1 MSRYGV
7 TRIYLVRHGETDWNR
22 AGRLQGRIDTPLNP
36 VGRQQARRLA
46 DWFARHR
53 ISHVMT
59 SPLTRARHTAAA
71 IARSSGC
78 GFSIDAALIELD
90 HGSWAGR
97 TVMDIAHTFPD
108 AVSEG
113 QLHAESVDASGGES
127 IDVAYARASR
137 VLRRLLAVSPGGSMV
152 VVGHGI
158 TNALLICVA
167 TGQPS
172 RQFDA
177 YRQPNGCVDLLCFRR
192 GGLVSLASC
201 SLIGLAHNGH
211 DCQAFPR
218 SPGQ

>member
-1 MSRYGV
+1 MSGYGV

-22 AGRLQGRIDTPLNP
+22 ARRLQGLIDTPLNP
-36 VGRQQARRLA
+36 IGRHQARRLA
-46 DWFARHR
+46 GWFGRHP

-59 SPLTRARHTAAA
+59 SPLTRARHTAIA
-71 IARSSGC
+71 IARSRTC
-78 GFSIDAALIELD
+78 GFGIDQALIELD

-97 TVMDIAHTFPD
+97 TLMDIAHTFPD
-108 AVSEG
+108 AVIEG

-177 YRQPNGCVDLLCFRR
+177 YRQPNGWVDLLCFRR
-192 GGLVSLASC
+192 GGLVSLASRL
-201 SLIGLAHNGH
+201 LIGLAQDDDNCHP
-211 DCQAFPR
+211 FPR
-218 SPGQ
+218 SASQ